1 MFSKSKL
8 TADGQSDGPP
18 RLGTCHVLCPATPD
32 PHFTATTATAANADS
47 TDLRGNWQER
57 MEISEACVQAIR
69 EWAARTD
76 CVREVWLFGSRAK
89 RSSKPYSDVDL
100 AIYLMPPDGS
110 TASAGGAF
118 LHSAGGVFLHLHT
131 QWELELKQIVGL
143 TFDLTLVDPDN
154 PGDQEVRSTGKQLWV
169 RT

>member
-1 MFSKSKL
+1 
-8 TADGQSDGPP
+8 
-18 RLGTCHVLCPATPD
+18 
-32 PHFTATTATAANADS
+32 
-47 TDLRGNWQER
+47 
-57 MEISEACVQAIR
+57 
-69 EWAARTD
+69 
-76 CVREVWLFGSRAK
+76 
-89 RSSKPYSDVDL
+89 
-100 AIYLMPPDGS
+100 MPPDGS